1 MKQVRAYVYAPIK
14 QIGYRR
20 LPWLRSVDNR
30 CCCCCCW
37 GRGRGGDEE
46 EWGWWRWCWCSSL
59 TSTGPRRSPLRCSPT
74 QLSRRSSAQLHGSS
88 DVLCHGAR
96 PAQPATDGRRVRRLN
111 VRRTGESPGPPVSQF
126 QAYGLV
132 PTRLPTRG
140 RAAVVLYLTHPDCWR
155 WRGEPPCGPS
165 FRCAVGRA
173 DLGRG
178 GGAGGVPT
186 VRQVGIQSTPSVEAS
201 GRQRGHIPDQLAPL
215 EGNCVLS
222 VNAGGNRRRFS
233 VAKRRKMFSFSSAY
247 SRSSLPVRCRRFS
260 AAQCVR
266 RFGHQPLWQMP
277 VTADNETSPVLQQ
290 APHQRRR
297 RRQQRLDW
305 FCGIPRRTIVYS
317 PFVASCRSS
326 RSSLSLRFCLYILL
340 ICVYRMWYRLV
351 AADYHTID
359 SISRICRKPEPTHA
373 TAVFLTLRVA
383 SVNSWSSPIIFI
395 ESAPFYHDFVI
406 I

>member
-1 MKQVRAYVYAPIK
+1 MMLVFVVDKHWAASIAVALFSHSALTPFISPITWLFWRA
-14 QIGYRR
+14 
-20 LPWLRSVDNR
+20 
-30 CCCCCCW
+30 
-37 GRGRGGDEE
+37 
-46 EWGWWRWCWCSSL
+46 
-59 TSTGPRRSPLRCSPT
+59 
-74 QLSRRSSAQLHGSS
+74 LSRRPSSTASDRRPPRTQAQCSKDGGIS
-88 DVLCHGAR
+88 R
-96 PAQPATDGRRVRRLN
+96 PACQSVPGVR
-111 VRRTGESPGPPVSQF
+111 PGADALANSWPRGGCFIFNPP
-126 QAYGLV
+126 GLL
-132 PTRLPTRG
+132 TLAR
-140 RAAVVLYLTHPDCWR
+140 RAA
-155 WRGEPPCGPS
+155 CGPS